1 MHLSDLIISNP
12 EVTNFDDLKQL
23 VVAAAQTGER
33 FLHLDVKPDYRDT
46 PSNWELKI
54 EAAFYWG
61 DQIVPPAESTSKK
74 EDK

>member
-61 DQIVPPAESTSKK
+61 DQIVPPTETAPKK
-74 EDK
+74 EDE